1 MHSSASSPDSGQATV
16 ELALVMPLIIG
27 LLLIILTAGL
37 VVRDQLAVWHAAS
50 AGARAASIS
59 PDSPDVVQQAVEAEV
74 QLRPIHLRV
83 VREGDLIW
91 YADCERHY
99 LRSDDDVEMR
109 FVEFFVPGVYKTTWA
124 PGAMVCTWSPTGRNI
139 RGGEAARAIAHHRS
153 DAGTPSDV

>member
-1 MHSSASSPDSGQATV
+1 MHSSASRPDSGQATV

-83 VREGDLIW
+83 VREGDLIT
-91 YADCERHY
+91 
-99 LRSDDDVEMR
+99 VEAKY
-109 FVEFFVPGVYKTTWA
+109 P
-124 PGAMVCTWSPTGRNI
+124 
-139 RGGEAARAIAHHRS
+139 RAIRLWLFKFI
-153 DAGTPSDV
+153 TPPLILSATVTMHVQDVG

>member
-83 VREGDLIW
+83 VREGDLIT
-91 YADCERHY
+91 
-99 LRSDDDVEMR
+99 VEAKY
-109 FVEFFVPGVYKTTWA
+109 P
-124 PGAMVCTWSPTGRNI
+124 
-139 RGGEAARAIAHHRS
+139 RAIRLWLFKFI
-153 DAGTPSDV
+153 TPPLILSATVTMHVQDVG

>member
-1 MHSSASSPDSGQATV
+1 MHTSASKPDSGQATV

-83 VREGDLIW
+83 VREGDLIT
-91 YADCERHY
+91 
-99 LRSDDDVEMR
+99 VEAKY
-109 FVEFFVPGVYKTTWA
+109 P
-124 PGAMVCTWSPTGRNI
+124 
-139 RGGEAARAIAHHRS
+139 RAIRLWLFKFI
-153 DAGTPSDV
+153 TPPLILSATVTMHVQDVG